1 MCVRVS
7 VCSFACAHASLK
19 RLVSHHTGL
28 HPQCTKTNQMA
39 MRSKPR
45 PPRAIYISNA
55 IEIRN
60 GKNVR
65 PLRSIK
71 SAWLVYTQLSKGK
84 LHQTPRED
92 TNTGYTLRT
101 RPQPLLSRLLF
112 AILVLGRLC
121 CFGRLK
127 VRGEEKVRFW
137 DCRSIK
143 MWERNVDISPEA
155 QLTI

>member
-1 MCVRVS
+1 MEKMYD
-7 VCSFACAHASLK
+7 LY
-19 RLVSHHTGL
+19 GL
-28 HPQCTKTNQMA
+28 SNQHGLFTHNYQKANCTK
-39 MRSKPR
+39 RRVK
-45 PPRAIYISNA
+45 
-55 IEIRN
+55 
-60 GKNVR
+60 
-65 PLRSIK
+65 
-71 SAWLVYTQLSKGK
+71 TQT
-84 LHQTPRED
+84 QD
-92 TNTGYTLRT
+92 IRT